1 MAENTIKIKCL
12 RYDPGVDKKPRYKKY
27 KVPLQDDD
35 MSVHDCLEY
44 IRNNLDPSLAYFIN
58 CRHGFCLRCSLR
70 VNGKVVLACE
80 TRADGDMTLEPVNMD
95 TIIRDLWCEST

>member
-1 MAENTIKIKCL
+1 MGDESITVRCL
-12 RYDPGVDKKPRYKKY
+12 RFDPEVDAEPRFQEYR
-27 KVPLQDDD
+27 VPLADGD

-58 CRHGFCLRCSLR
+58 CRHGFCQRCHMR

-80 TRADGDMTLEPVNMD
+80 TRAEGDMTLEPVNAD
-95 TIIRDLWCEST
+95 RIIRDLWCEST